1 MAEENPLIK
10 PEEAPF
16 KGVGND
22 GKEITY
28 ILSNFDAVN
37 GREIIALY
45 PTSGLPKIGDYA
57 VSKATMLKLMTYV
70 AVKQANGDLLRLS
83 TEALVNNH
91 VPDWE
96 TLAKI
101 EMAMMEKNCSFFR
114 DGRSWDFFDNLAQ
127 ILLQK
132 LSAMLIH
139 SSAPSSTADTPP
151 STNSEPSTT

>member
-1 MAEENPLIK
+1 MSDLIK
-10 PEEAPF
+10 PSEFVIEDE
-16 KGVGND
+16 VGN
-22 GKEITY
+22 KLTY

-45 PTSGLPKIGDYA
+45 PTSGLPKVGDYA
-57 VSKATMLKLMTYV
+57 VNKAIMLKLMSYV
-70 AVKQANGDLLRLS
+70 AVNVNGQQLRLE

-114 DGRSWDFFDNLAQ
+114 NGRSWDFLENFSQ
-127 ILLQK
+127 TILQK
-132 LSAMLIH
+132 ISEILIL
-139 SSAPSSTADTPP
+139 SSAQLSPMEKPP
-151 STNSEPSTT
+151 STSSGPSTT